1 MLGRLCSDKK
11 SKNDI
16 IGDLMNV
23 NVDYFLVLEALGEGV
38 IVIDEENR
46 LDYINRKAIEIIEKE
61 PEHKEKISN
70 FLSIRT
76 DEKGQIIESII
87 SLVKRNGLTR
97 GLEKGAYI
105 EVPVKGKRF
114 ISASI
119 TRIEKGMKFQ
129 IVLIIRDITNLIRL
143 ENANMEQKKNLEM
156 INNAL
161 PLGLLVLNTKQKVIH
176 INQYIIN
183 MFHVT
188 DYNKGD
194 FSLGDLL
201 KCANA
206 KDNSCGFSNNCGGCQ
221 IRNSIKQLNN
231 EEQSYK
237 KINVTFKH
245 FLNGMDSNKIYQI
258 GFVKIRKNEELE
270 LLVILQDITEQVNH
284 EEAIKKA
291 KDDAVEA
298 YRVKSEFLANMSHEI
313 RTPLNGIIG
322 MIDLTRCKL
331 ENEELIENLDIA
343 KSSSVNLLNIINDI
357 LDISKIEAGKLVLS
371 KNPFLL
377 DELFDEIMR
386 ENKYKADVK
395 KIKLNII
402 KKTLF
407 NGNVLSD
414 KVRIKQVLINLVENA
429 IKFTDTGEVSVYY
442 ELVNNN
448 DISEL
453 SVHVIDT
460 GIGISTAFHESIFDS
475 FTQVDGSYTRKK
487 GGTGLG
493 LAISKSIVTQ
503 LGGYLGVKSEEGVGS
518 DFYFH
523 IPIDFENEKVSFIQN
538 RDLCNEDQTKVFTEK
553 EITDWKQTGRILV
566 VEDDL
571 VNQRIIKTQL
581 ESNGHMVDIAANG
594 KVAIEK
600 LATYGEYDMIFMDI
614 QMPVMSGLDATDI
627 IRKDDRRKQIP
638 IIALTALAL
647 KEDMEKILKHDF
659 DGYITKPIDYSN
671 LNKVVKRILQG
682 EKIRLVDCF
691 TEESQLNNIP
701 KVLVKQE
708 IVLNKHI
715 ESMKNLFIEQAYE
728 ALEEK
733 AQMLCDHYSL
743 MQKED
748 ERLMTFKLI
757 MSIRQE
763 NWENCKKLLDKIES
777 QISE

>member
-206 KDNSCGFSNNCGGCQ
+206 KDNSCGFSKNCGGCQ

>member
-1 MLGRLCSDKK
+1 MIIVG
-11 SKNDI
+11 

-129 IVLIIRDITNLIRL
+129 IVLIICDITNLIRL

-161 PLGLLVLNTKQKVIH
+161 PLGLLVLNSKQKVIH

-221 IRNSIKQLNN
+221 IRNSILQLNN

-331 ENEELIENLDIA
+331 DNEELIENLDIA

-386 ENKYKADVK
+386 ENKYKADAK

-453 SVHVIDT
+453 SIHVIDT

-523 IPIDFENEKVSFIQN
+523 IPIDFENEKLSFIHN
-538 RDLCNEDQTKVFTEK
+538 RDLCNEDQTKVYTEK
-553 EITDWKQTGRILV
+553 EI
-566 VEDDL
+566 
-571 VNQRIIKTQL
+571 
-581 ESNGHMVDIAANG
+581 SDI
-594 KVAIEK
+594 
-600 LATYGEYDMIFMDI
+600 T
-614 QMPVMSGLDATDI
+614 
-627 IRKDDRRKQIP
+627 
-638 IIALTALAL
+638 
-647 KEDMEKILKHDF
+647 
-659 DGYITKPIDYSN
+659 
-671 LNKVVKRILQG
+671 
-682 EKIRLVDCF
+682 
-691 TEESQLNNIP
+691 QLNNIP
-701 KVLVKQE
+701 KVIVKQK

-715 ESMKNLFIEQAYE
+715 ELMKSLYIEQAYE

-763 NWENCKKLLDKIES
+763 NWENCKKLLDEIES

>member
-1 MLGRLCSDKK
+1 
-11 SKNDI
+11 
-16 IGDLMNV
+16 MNV

-221 IRNSIKQLNN
+221 IRNSIMQLNN

-429 IKFTDTGEVSVYY
+429 IKFTDSGEVSVYY

-701 KVLVKQE
+701 KVLVKQK

-715 ESMKNLFIEQAYE
+715 ESMKNLYIEQAYE

>member
-46 LDYINRKAIEIIEKE
+46 LDYINKKAIEIIEKE

-206 KDNSCGFSNNCGGCQ
+206 KDNSCGFSKNCGGCQ

-701 KVLVKQE
+701 KVLVKQK

-715 ESMKNLFIEQAYE
+715 ESMKNLYIEQAYE

>member
-221 IRNSIKQLNN
+221 IRNSIMQLNN

-429 IKFTDTGEVSVYY
+429 IKFTDSGEVSVYY

-701 KVLVKQE
+701 KVLVKQK

-715 ESMKNLFIEQAYE
+715 ESMKNLYIEQAYE

>member
-38 IVIDEENR
+38 IVIDEDNR

-206 KDNSCGFSNNCGGCQ
+206 KDNSCGFSKNCGGCQ

-407 NGNVLSD
+407 NGNILSD

-518 DFYFH
+518 DFFFH
-523 IPIDFENEKVSFIQN
+523 IPIDLENEKLSYIHN
-538 RDLCNEDQTKVFTEK
+538 REFCNEGQTKVYTEK
-553 EITDWKQTGRILV
+553 EISDRKQTGRILV

-581 ESNGHMVDIAANG
+581 ESSGHMVDIAANG

-701 KVLVKQE
+701 KVLVKQK

-715 ESMKNLFIEQAYE
+715 ESMKSLFIEQAYE

-763 NWENCKKLLDKIES
+763 NWENCKKLLDEIES